1 MHDLVNGLKGSEVC
15 TKKARREGPFLVCD
29 CGYKEFA

>member
-1 MHDLVNGLKGSEVC
+1 MEKSSEVC
-15 TKKARREGPFLVCD
+15 TKKARREGPFWACD

>member
-1 MHDLVNGLKGSEVC
+1 MGMEKKDVVC
-15 TKKARREGPFLVCD
+15 TKKARREGHFWVCD